1 MSPRLVFLFLLVF
14 SLVVGTCA
22 VLNCA
27 PKPSMRGPGK
37 MDEVYESQ
45 LRQWTEGGR
54 VYHSIDRVMFVYATY
69 LSPEFRQA
77 FGPQYVKI
85 FGIDPGKVD
94 SDLEMI
100 ATSVGR
106 GHEFFVFADTTN
118 LSWNNFDE
126 ADSVWR
132 MALWGGPD
140 QLGVPPVSIT
150 RFKGRGP
157 NLKAFFPYLNKF
169 GRSYFVVFPLD
180 QPNGRPV
187 LEPER
192 GMLTIKL
199 ASAFGTAA
207 MSWKVGE

>member
-1 MSPRLVFLFLLVF
+1 MSLRLVCLVFLL
-14 SLVVGTCA
+14 SLVAG
-22 VLNCA
+22 NCA

-37 MDEVYESQ
+37 LDDVYESQ
-45 LRQWTEGGR
+45 LKQWTEGGR

-77 FGPQYVKI
+77 FGSQYVKI

-132 MALWGGPD
+132 MALWGGSE
-140 QLGVPPVSIT
+140 QLGVPPMSIT

-169 GRSYFVVFPLD
+169 GRCYFVVFPLD
-180 QPNGRPV
+180 QHNKRPV
-187 LEPER
+187 LNPEN

-199 ASAFGTAA
+199 SSAFGTAA
-207 MSWKVGE
+207 MSWKVRE

>member
-1 MSPRLVFLFLLVF
+1 MSPRLVCMFLLVF
-14 SLVVGTCA
+14 SVVGTT
-22 VLNCA
+22 CA
-27 PKPSMRGPGK
+27 PKHSMRGPGRLDDK
-37 MDEVYESQ
+37 YEIQ
-45 LRQWTEGGR
+45 LKQWTEGGR
-54 VYHSIDRVMFVYATY
+54 IYHSIDRVMFVYATY

-77 FGPQYVKI
+77 FGTQYVKI

-106 GHEFFVFADTTN
+106 GHEFFVFADISN
-118 LSWNNFDE
+118 LGWNNFDE
-126 ADSVWR
+126 SDSVWR
-132 MALWGGPD
+132 MALWGSPD

-157 NLKAFFPYLNKF
+157 NLKAFFPYLNDF

-187 LEPER
+187 LDPER
-192 GMLTIKL
+192 GMLQIKL
-199 ASAFGTAA
+199 ASAFGTAT
-207 MSWKVGE
+207 MSWKVRE

>member
-1 MSPRLVFLFLLVF
+1 MSSRLVCLILLVL
-14 SLVVGTCA
+14 SLVAGTCT
-22 VLNCA
+22 
-27 PKPSMRGPGK
+27 PKPSMRGPGQL
-37 MDEVYESQ
+37 DEKYEVQ
-45 LRQWTEGGR
+45 LRQWTESGR

-69 LSPEFRQA
+69 LSPKFRQS
-77 FGPQYVKI
+77 FGTQYVKI

-106 GHEFFVFADTTN
+106 GHEFYVFADTTN

-140 QLGVPPVSIT
+140 QLGVPPISIT

-157 NLKAFFPYLNKF
+157 NLKAFFPYLNEF

-187 LEPER
+187 LDPES

-207 MSWKVGE
+207 MSWKVRE